1 MIYVWGPCI
10 RVSRE
15 AELVGYVCVCVCVC
29 VCIHIWK
36 EIYYKELALEIM
48 ETEKSQNLQSANWKP
63 RRANDVF
70 LV

>member
-1 MIYVWGPCI
+1 MGGTYVLV

-15 AELVGYVCVCVCVC
+15 VELVGYVCVGVY
-29 VCIHIWK
+29 IYIYMWK

-48 ETEKSQNLQSANWKP
+48 ETDKSQDLQSASQKP
-63 RRANDVF
+63 KRANGII